1 MNGER
6 GTQDDF
12 AGMLSQADALQL
24 QGRYLEAIVAYGE
37 ALILVPKSAVAHNNN
52 GVACMALGQLGEAA
66 MHFRQALAAKPDY
79 AEAHNNLGVALKRQG
94 EGEQALACYVRALEI
109 NPRYAKALLNVGTY
123 FFERQDYPEA
133 LSWYGESLRFEPEQV
148 EANQNVALILEKL
161 GRHEEAA
168 FHRRI
173 AFGQQSV
180 FIDLSP
186 RQERTVL
193 VLWGAGVGNIPIDHL
208 LPVDTTTRIVWIIEH
223 GDTTEPLPDYDLVF
237 NAIGDPDVLGPVE
250 DKLHDFV
257 GRCQHRL
264 FNAPTAVVG
273 TRRDLLPN
281 LLEDEAVV
289 VPPTRRMP
297 RDQVAEALQQ
307 LEATVFPILLR
318 PTSSHGGDH
327 LHKVDVKPVEQDMAL
342 WNAEF
347 YYVTGYQDYRSVDG
361 HYRKYRFIF
370 IDRKPYPYHLAIG
383 NDWMVHYETAGML
396 QDEWK
401 RQEERDFLASPVD
414 AIGERAHAALERIG
428 RALNLDYAGIDFSV
442 LADGRVLV
450 FEANATMLVH
460 PEDEAGVL
468 AYKNPYVRNI
478 LDAFN
483 AMLTTGVTPLSQR

>member
-1 MNGER
+1 MNGEK

-12 AGMLSQADALQL
+12 AGMLTQADALQL
-24 QGRYLEAIVAYGE
+24 EGRYLEAIVAYDE
-37 ALILVPKSAVAHNNN
+37 ALTLVPDSALVHNNR
-52 GVACMALGQLGEAA
+52 GVACMALGRLSEAA
-66 MHFRQALAAKPDY
+66 MHFRQALEAKPDY
-79 AEAHNNLGVALKRQG
+79 AEAHNNFGVALKRQG

-123 FFERQDYPEA
+123 FFERRDYPEA
-133 LSWYGESLRFEPEQV
+133 LRWYGESLRFEPEQV

-173 AFGQQSV
+173 AFGRQSV

-186 RQERTVL
+186 SQERTVL

-208 LPVDTTTRIVWIIEH
+208 MPMDTTTRVVWIIEH
-223 GDTTEPLPDYDLVF
+223 GDTTAPLPDYDLVF

-250 DKLHDFV
+250 DKLYEFA

-264 FNAPTAVVG
+264 FNPPTAVAG

-281 LLEDEAVV
+281 LLGDEAVV
-289 VPPTRRMP
+289 VPPTWRIP
-297 RDQVAEALQQ
+297 RDQVAETVQQ
-307 LEATVFPILLR
+307 LDEAAFPILLR

-327 LHKVDVKPVEQDMAL
+327 LHKLDAKPVEQDLAL

-347 YYVTGYQDYRSVDG
+347 YYVTGYQDYRSADG

-401 RQEERDFLASPVD
+401 RQEERVFLANPVG

-428 RALNLDYAGIDFSV
+428 MALNLDYGGIDFSV

-468 AYKNPYVRNI
+468 AYKNPYVRSI
-478 LDAFN
+478 LDAFK
-483 AMLTTGVTPLSQR
+483 AMLTTGAMSLPQR

>member
-1 MNGER
+1 M
-6 GTQDDF
+6 GTQNDF
-12 AGMLSQADALQL
+12 AGLLSQADALQL
-24 QGRYLEAIVAYGE
+24 QGRYPEAIVAYGE
-37 ALILVPKSAVAHNNN
+37 ALAMAPDSAVAHNNY

-66 MHFRQALAAKPDY
+66 MHFWQALEAKPDY

-94 EGEQALACYVRALEI
+94 ESEQALACYVRALEL
-109 NPRYAKALLNVGTY
+109 NPCYAKAWLNVGTY

-133 LSWYGESLRFEPEQV
+133 LRWYGESLRFEPEQV

-173 AFGQQSV
+173 AFGRQSM

-186 RQERTVL
+186 HQERTVL

-208 LPVDTTTRIVWIIEH
+208 LPVDTTTRVVWIIEY
-223 GDTTEPLPDYDLVF
+223 GDTTALLPEYDLVF

-250 DKLHDFV
+250 DRLRDFS

-264 FNAPTAVVG
+264 FNSPTAVAG
-273 TRRDLLPN
+273 TRRDLLPS

-289 VPPTRRMP
+289 VPPTRRVP
-297 RDQVAEALQQ
+297 RDQVAETLQQ
-307 LEATVFPILLR
+307 LEATAFPILLR

-327 LHKVDVKPVEQDMAL
+327 LHKVDVKPVEQDMVL

-361 HYRKYRFIF
+361 YYRKYRFIF

-383 NDWMVHYETAGML
+383 NDWMVHYETAGMQ

-401 RQEERDFLASPVD
+401 RQEERNFLANPAA
-414 AIGERAHAALERIG
+414 AIGELAYAALERIG
-428 RALNLDYAGIDFSV
+428 RALNLDYGGIDFSV

-460 PEDEAGVL
+460 PEDEAEVF

-483 AMLTTGVTPLSQR
+483 VMLTTGTAP